1 MGKIEKLLAL
11 AKRNPD
17 GVSFRDFDALLSGF
31 GFICDR
37 QSGSHMMY
45 IAPKGQRI
53 SIQNRDG
60 MAKGYQVR
68 QALKLIEE

>member
-1 MGKIEKLLAL
+1 MKKIDKILAL

-17 GVSFRDFDALLSGF
+17 GISFRDFESLLASLGF
-31 GFICDR
+31 QFDR
-37 QSGSHMMY
+37 QSGSHMIF
-45 IAPKGQRI
+45 IAPKGQRV

-68 QALKLIEE
+68 QVLKLIKE

>member
-1 MGKIEKLLAL
+1 MRKIDKILVL
-11 AKRNPD
+11 AKRNSD
-17 GVSFRDFDALLSGF
+17 GVSFRDFETLLNGLGF
-31 GFICDR
+31 RLDR
-37 QSGSHMMY
+37 QSGSHMIF

-53 SIQNRDG
+53 SVQNRDG

>member
-1 MGKIEKLLAL
+1 MSKIDKILAL

-17 GVSFRDFDALLSGF
+17 GIAFCDFESLLSGL
-31 GFICDR
+31 GFRFDR
-37 QSGSHMMY
+37 QSGSHMVY

-53 SIQNRDG
+53 SIQKRDG

-68 QALKLIEE
+68 QALKLIME